1 MIILR
6 KLCRSIIARQACRA
20 MADHAVT
27 AGSDRGTI
35 GIVKARANG
44 TRPCRGPKLMRW

>member
-6 KLCRSIIARQACRA
+6 KLCRAIIDRQAYRA

-27 AGSDRGTI
+27 AGSDRGTM
-35 GIVKARANG
+35 GIVKARASG
-44 TRPCRGPKLMRW
+44 TRPCRG